1 MVSEK
6 WFAFKRLDLVPIRR
20 ISVLSSL
27 SFRKLKLNQDF
38 NSDRHSEREE
48 GGREESGLQERYNWV
63 SSAKQ

>member
-27 SFRKLKLNQDF
+27 SLRKLELNQDF
-38 NSDRHSEREE
+38 YSDKHSVREE
-48 GGREESGLQERYNWV
+48 GGRVESGQRERYNWV